1 MADWRKLAM
10 SALLAD
16 GVIDEQEVKVIKKEL
31 LADGKIDRKELEFLI
46 ELRAQAQKKAKGA
59 ALNGAFENFFFKV
72 LHDNIL
78 ADGSI
83 SAKEAN
89 WLRNVLFADG
99 TIDDGEK
106 KFLKRLKGA
115 AKKSAPQ
122 FDTLYEEC
130 MGGGV
135 KKAAAHRSA
144 TRTTKPKK
152 AAPAP
157 VECPAPTPAAVE
169 CPAPAPAE
177 GGMAP

>member
-31 LADGKIDRKELEFLI
+31 LADGKIDRKELEFLV
-46 ELRAQAQKKAKGA
+46 ELRTQAQKKAKGA

-83 SAKEAN
+83 SAKEAG

-99 TIDDGEK
+99 HIDEGEK

-115 AKKSAPQ
+115 AKKTAAQ
-122 FDTLYEEC
+122 FDALYEEC
-130 MGGGV
+130 MSGGTAKAATRRGASHTTKA
-135 KKAAAHRSA
+135 KKAPPAAA
-144 TRTTKPKK
+144 APAPAPAPVEP

-157 VECPAPTPAAVE
+157 VE
-169 CPAPAPAE
+169 
-177 GGMAP
+177 GGMTP